1 MEHRVRETLAIHKR
15 SPRVKLDLMNEPL
28 PRLSDSSAQPPT
40 ARPSRTPSGVEEM
53 VIYVVVVL
61 VALFVIST
69 AVVGPFILAFGE
81 NDQTLSANSASN
93 ILWNASMIGAVFWF
107 VHRGGGTS
115 RDLGLTIPEGSSIP
129 RIAGLAALTF
139 LMMYILVAV
148 YTQAI
153 DLFGFDFLKPDQQ
166 VPDAFY
172 TSNVALAILGVA
184 IVISAPIT
192 EEIFFRGFLF
202 GGTRPI
208 IGVAGAALVTGFIF
222 SLAHYNLGLI
232 LPFTAVGAILALSYQ
247 RSGTLFVPIGA
258 HFLFNL
264 VSFAILA
271 FVPDA
276 RPQ

>member
-1 MEHRVRETLAIHKR
+1 
-15 SPRVKLDLMNEPL
+15 MNEPF
-28 PRLSDSSAQPPT
+28 PRLDDTTPPKP
-40 ARPSRTPSGVEEM
+40 ARQRVPWGVKEM
-53 VIYVVVVL
+53 VICTVIVVI
-61 VALFVIST
+61 ALFVIST

-81 NDQTLSANSASN
+81 DSAETLSANSASN
-93 ILWNASMIGAVFWF
+93 ILWNAAMIGAVLFF
-107 VHRGGGTS
+107 IRRGGGTI
-115 RDLGLTIPEGSSIP
+115 RDLGLSIPEGMTIA

-139 LMMYILVAV
+139 LTMYILVAV

-153 DLFGFDFLKPDQQ
+153 DLFGLDFLQPDQQ

-172 TSNVALAILGVA
+172 DSDLALAILGVA

-202 GGTRPI
+202 GGTRPLVV
-208 IGVAGAALVTGFIF
+208 VAAAALITGLIF

-232 LPFTAVGAILALSYQ
+232 IPFTAVGAILALSYQ
-247 RSGTLFVPIGA
+247 RTGTLFVPIGA

-264 VSFAILA
+264 VSFAILV

-276 RPQ
+276 RP